1 MYTMKKKGILHLFTL
16 CFACMVLLS
25 PLTIQAA
32 NDDPGAGR
40 LSGKNIPAEFY
51 EDAGSDTDNGIARY
65 GALNRYG
72 NFSTYSAYTKSN
84 YSHQDQFFGLTIANG
99 IDVSEWQ
106 GNIDW
111 TKVKAAGID
120 FAFIRVGA
128 RGYGSA
134 GNMIADKYY
143 DQNMKNAIAAGVN
156 VGIYVFSQAIT
167 TKEAEEEAQYILDRI
182 SSYNVS
188 LPLVLDYEF
197 YSGGR
202 LQKAKLS
209 KNAGT
214 DICLAFC
221 KKVEKAGYTP
231 MVYANPD
238 MLNNH
243 LNADTISNSYPVW
256 LANYT
261 TNTKY
266 TGTFS
271 YWQYSSVG
279 KVDGIS
285 GNVDMNFYYNIPD
298 NHLAK
303 ATITPID
310 DQMYTEK
317 PITPAL
323 NVTLNRKSL
332 VLNKDYTVSYSYNTD
347 IGTAKATITGVNGT
361 IGTRSITFNIT
372 PGTMSAPTIKSR
384 SKTSITIGWTKHGNA
399 SGYLVY
405 RSNSLNGKY
414 SKIAT
419 ISKAS
424 TTSYKDTKV
433 SSGEYYYYK
442 VRLYV
447 KDGGT
452 KYSNYSP
459 AKGAYTKVKTTQM
472 ALAKS
477 GAKMYSG
484 ITTTS
489 TVVKTPKKN
498 DAMQIIYGT
507 YDDSGNRWYRVSL
520 GSTKG
525 YVQGSKVKVG
535 KRGII
540 KTSRVNVRKS
550 RSVRSKKLTTLG
562 KKKVVTVLGSK
573 RRGGYT
579 WYKVC
584 FKKGRK
590 TYNGYI
596 ASNYVKLK

>member
-1 MYTMKKKGILHLFTL
+1 
-16 CFACMVLLS
+16 MVLLS

-72 NFSTYSAYTKSN
+72 NFSTYSSYTKSN
-84 YSHQDQFFGLTIANG
+84 YSHQDQFSGLTIANG

-106 GNIDW
+106 GNINW

-182 SSYNVS
+182 GSYNVS

-209 KNAGT
+209 KDAGT
-214 DICLAFC
+214 NVCLAFC
-221 KKVEKAGYTP
+221 KKIETAGYTP

-243 LNADTISNSYPVW
+243 LNPDTISNSYPVW

-266 TGTFS
+266 NGTFS

-285 GNVDMNFYYNIPD
+285 GNTDMNFYYNVPD

-303 ATITPID
+303 ATITPIP
-310 DQMYTEK
+310 DQMYTGEK
-317 PITPAL
+317 VTPTL
-323 NVTLNRKSL
+323 NVKLNRTAL
-332 VLNKDYTVSYSYNTD
+332 TLNKDYTVSYSYNTD
-347 IGTAKATITGVNGT
+347 IGTAKATITGANGT
-361 IGTRSITFNIT
+361 IGTRSITLT
-372 PGTMSAPTIKSR
+372 
-384 SKTSITIGWTKHGNA
+384 
-399 SGYLVY
+399 L
-405 RSNSLNGKY
+405 L
-414 SKIAT
+414 
-419 ISKAS
+419 
-424 TTSYKDTKV
+424 
-433 SSGEYYYYK
+433 
-442 VRLYV
+442 
-447 KDGGT
+447 
-452 KYSNYSP
+452 
-459 AKGAYTKVKTTQM
+459 
-472 ALAKS
+472 
-477 GAKMYSG
+477 
-484 ITTTS
+484 
-489 TVVKTPKKN
+489 
-498 DAMQIIYGT
+498 
-507 YDDSGNRWYRVSL
+507 RV
-520 GSTKG
+520 
-525 YVQGSKVKVG
+525 
-535 KRGII
+535 
-540 KTSRVNVRKS
+540 
-550 RSVRSKKLTTLG
+550 
-562 KKKVVTVLGSK
+562 
-573 RRGGYT
+573 
-579 WYKVC
+579 
-584 FKKGRK
+584 
-590 TYNGYI
+590 
-596 ASNYVKLK
+596 